1 MRRKWQTFMALTTA
15 AALVFTGCGSGGGDS
30 QEASG
35 QKGDSGVS
43 DDPESL
49 NFTWL
54 LDDGVES
61 IYYESYNDNPVVKYW
76 QNMEWDADGDGTG
89 KKISV
94 TFNAPPAGAQSDN
107 FNTLL
112 GTGEYPEI
120 IAMSYSSQNA
130 QSLYEDNI
138 VLDLTEY
145 VEKYMPNYK
154 AWIEEHPDKAAYMTN
169 DGKYLM
175 LYTVADVPEEP
186 WGGFMYRRDWLVKYG
201 KNPDTGASFTGG
213 WNADKTEWT
222 DDVVFP
228 SGGSDP
234 VYISD
239 WEWMLGILNDA
250 LAGEGITDGYVFQQ
264 YAHGF
269 LGSGDLNSGFGSP
282 MCNYM
287 DTNDTVMNGSA
298 SEGARAYMQC
308 MNHWYEEGWINTNFE
323 ENVNDVFF
331 MVDTAATYS
340 GKVGCWY
347 GLLSQIGN
355 AMAGEGLEDI
365 CVYGAAQ
372 PINDLYGSDS
382 CKGVTPSCFFQADI
396 VSSGICIT
404 EKAKDKDLA
413 TLCTALDYLYGT
425 EGGLLR
431 TYGFSDEQQ
440 AEVQDAF
447 YNENGF
453 EKGVYTVS
461 EENGEKVYH
470 IDPNRDAK
478 NMAVPLNGIR
488 LVGTSINDNA
498 EWGRDSVTQHSV
510 DEMKKYV
517 ASAQIGSTL
526 VNQLNS
532 DQSAEVATISSN
544 LTTYMAQAV
553 PNFIIGRNDI
563 DDDTQWQEYCDDI
576 AEYGVAEWTGYLNGI
591 IGK

>member
-1 MRRKWQTFMALTTA
+1 MMKKKWRTVMALTTM
-15 AALVFTGCGSGGGDS
+15 AALVFTGCGGADGT

-35 QKGDSGVS
+35 QKNDG

-49 NFTWL
+49 TFTWL

-61 IYYESYNDNPVVKYW
+61 IYYESYNDNPAAKYW
-76 QNMEWDADGDGTG
+76 QDMEWDADGDGTG
-89 KKISV
+89 KKISI
-94 TFNAPPAGAQSDN
+94 TFNTPPAGTQSDN

-120 IAMSYSSQNA
+120 MAMSYSSQNV

-145 VEKYMPNYK
+145 VEQYMPNYK
-154 AWIEEHPDKAAYMTN
+154 AWMEAHPDKAASMTN

-175 LYTVADVPEEP
+175 LYTVADVPEDP

-201 KNPDTGASFTGG
+201 TNPESGAAFTGG
-213 WNADKTEWT
+213 WNDDRTEWT

-239 WEWMLGILNDA
+239 WEWMLGIFEDA
-250 LAGEGITDGYVFQQ
+250 LEAEGITDGYAFQLSSQ
-264 YAHGF
+264 GF
-269 LGSGDLNSGFGSP
+269 LGTGDLNSGFGAP
-282 MCNYM
+282 MGNYISE
-287 DTNDTVMNGSA
+287 DGTIKSGVA
-298 SEGARAYMQC
+298 SESARAYMQC

-347 GLLSQIGN
+347 GLLSQIGS
-355 AMAGEGLEDI
+355 AMAGEGTEDI

-372 PINDLYGSDS
+372 PINDIYGSDA
-382 CKGVTPSCFFQADI
+382 CKGVTPNCFSQTDI

-404 EKAKDKDLA
+404 DKAKDKDLA
-413 TLCTALDYLYGT
+413 TLCTAIDYLYSL

-440 AEVQDAF
+440 ATVQDAF
-447 YNENGF
+447 YNDNGF
-453 EKGVYTVS
+453 DNGVYTVS
-461 EENGEKVYH
+461 EENGETIYH
-470 IDPNRDAK
+470 IDPNRDMN
-478 NMAVPLNGIR
+478 NMAVPLNCVR
-488 LVGTSINDNA
+488 LVGISINDNA
-498 EWGRDSVTQHSV
+498 DWGRDAVTQHSV
-510 DEMKKYV
+510 DEMKKYQATAAV
-517 ASAQIGSTL
+517 NSTIT
-526 VNQLNS
+526 NQMNA
-532 DQSAEVATISSN
+532 DQSADVATINSN

-553 PNFIIGRNDI
+553 PNFIIGRTDI
-563 DDDTQWQEYCDDI
+563 DDDAAWQEYCDDV
-576 AEYGVAEWTGYLNGI
+576 AEYNVDKWVGYLNEI
-591 IGK
+591 IDK